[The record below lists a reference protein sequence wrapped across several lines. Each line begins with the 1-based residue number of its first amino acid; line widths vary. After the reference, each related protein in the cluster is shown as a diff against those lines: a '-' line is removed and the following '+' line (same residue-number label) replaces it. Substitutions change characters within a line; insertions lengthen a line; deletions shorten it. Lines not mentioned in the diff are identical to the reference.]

1 MSGGRSTVPAGVRT
15 GGTTAPGRVR
25 TERTG
30 APERVRAGGTAA
42 PVAVRTRQTRGTGQ
56 RAEAHA
62 RAWLVPA
69 GPVTWEAP

>member
-15 GGTTAPGRVR
+15 GGTTAPGR

-30 APERVRAGGTAA
+30 TPERVRAGGTAA